1 MSTNRYIRFVELSS
15 GLIRDS
21 RIPLFSSKFSR
32 KTYTQHQLLIL
43 LLLKEYLFED
53 YRDTVE
59 LTEIMDSLRVK
70 IRLNEVP
77 HFTTLQKFCQRIRS
91 STFTRLMNR
100 LTKMF
105 YDWGERINCTAIDSS
120 GFTSSYASHY
130 YSWRTGKT
138 RKRFLKTSISV
149 DTDRQIITGLKISQ
163 HPVHDIPHAKKLLR
177 QCHRVRHSDLY
188 VMDKGYDS
196 EEIHELIR
204 DTLNSGS
211 LIPVRNR
218 KRKRISGY
226 YRRRIAQSFDD
237 EKYHQRNKVE
247 TVFSVMKRKFGES
260 LKARKYRLQVKE
272 IKIKVILYNLSRI
285 ISTFAILIFIEEFY
299 RAKKLIKNSFNS
311 AMKSFS
317 IEDFPEPQQ
326 SAFLIEWIEWAKL
339 NEQDI
344 IKKQFKR
351 GRPPYRDVDEA
362 REMVEVE
369 VPGWEKVYP
378 KCPNCLHSFL
388 RIPGEHRVYCSDA
401 CKQEYYRKNK
411 TVQKPVCPI
420 CREEYTRERSDK
432 VTCGKDKC
440 RKAYYRKNG
449 PLRKKNLL

>member
-43 LLLKEYLFED
+43 LLLKEYLSED

-204 DTLNSGS
+204 DTLNSCS

-260 LKARKYRLQVKE
+260 LKARKFRLQVKE

-411 TVQKPVCPI
+411 TVQNRWI
-420 CREEYTRERSDK
+420 H
-432 VTCGKDKC
+432 
-440 RKAYYRKNG
+440 
-449 PLRKKNLL
+449 